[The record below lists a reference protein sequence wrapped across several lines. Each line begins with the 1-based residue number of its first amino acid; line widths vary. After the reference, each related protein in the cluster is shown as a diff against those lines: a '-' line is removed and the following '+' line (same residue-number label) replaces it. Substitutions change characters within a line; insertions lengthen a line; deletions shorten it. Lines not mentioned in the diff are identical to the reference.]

1 RRPSARRCC
10 ENLLRGISPTSM
22 KYGIP
27 ASRAVR
33 YAVLRIIAGVSY
45 QYPRNASIKLPQ
57 MRIA

>member
-1 RRPSARRCC
+1 M
-10 ENLLRGISPTSM
+10 SPTCV

-27 ASRAVR
+27 ASKAVR